1 MAVSDDRRVAPRI
14 RLASVAAD
22 LAAPAATILTFGF
35 LFAITLGV
43 F

>member
-1 MAVSDDRRVAPRI
+1 MTVLDDRLIAPRI

-22 LAAPAATILTFGF
+22 LAAPAATVFAFGF

-43 F
+43 L